1 MLESGN
7 RARLLIV
14 DDSADT
20 RELLDRNLS
29 SQGYSVL
36 TAADVAQALTI
47 LGSTK
52 IDLVITDLKLPGVS
66 GLELVRHVSENFK
79 DTEVMM
85 ITGYPS
91 VEGAVA
97 AVKSGAQEYLTKPFT
112 KEELLSAVRRVM
124 ERLNLRATDRVATGG
139 SPKLPVGLIGD
150 SASLRALLQ
159 AVAQCA
165 TSEAPVLLSGEYGT
179 GKALVARAIH
189 CVSSRAQAPFVP
201 VVSDGV
207 IEEVLAKQ
215 LFGHT
220 DPHDRT
226 QRRAGLLELADG
238 GTVYFREVSH
248 LPLSVQKKISSIL
261 RDKQFTPPGSNQARP
276 VDFRLICDTQKD
288 LRALTSRGAFLE
300 DLYVRISIN
309 TIHVPALRDRGN
321 DILLLAYHFLRQ
333 YATELGKPAP
343 TFSDRALDAIKAY
356 PWPGNVGELENV
368 VRQLV
373 SANDGASLDVSDL
386 PAHMRFSAIGAAS
399 LNRSL
404 ADVEAEHI
412 RDVMTAVG
420 GNQTKAAQILG
431 INRKTLREKLKQ
443 SKSSPSE

>member
-1 MLESGN
+1 MSDTSN

-14 DDSADT
+14 DDSVDT

-29 SQGYSVL
+29 SQGYRVL
-36 TAADVAQALTI
+36 TAADVPQALTI

-97 AVKSGAQEYLTKPFT
+97 AVKSGAQEYLIKPFT
-112 KEELLSAVRRVM
+112 KEEFLAAVRRVM
-124 ERLNLRATDRVATGG
+124 ERVRLRATDRVATEE
-139 SPKLPVGLIGD
+139 SPNLPLGLIGD
-150 SASLRALLQ
+150 SASHRLLLQ
-159 AVAQCA
+159 AVARCA

-179 GKALVARAIH
+179 GKALIARAIH
-189 CVSSRAQAPFVP
+189 CVGPRAQAPFVP
-201 VVSDGV
+201 VVSNGV
-207 IEEVLAKQ
+207 IENVLSKQ
-215 LFGHT
+215 LFGHI
-220 DPHDRT
+220 DPHDGG
-226 QRRAGLLELADG
+226 QRRAGLLELADS

-248 LPLSVQKKISSIL
+248 LPLSVQKTISSIL

-276 VDFRLICDTQKD
+276 VDFRLICDTQRD
-288 LRALTSRGAFLE
+288 LRALASQGTFLE

-333 YATELGKPAP
+333 YATDLGKPAP

-373 SANDGASLDVSDL
+373 SANDSASLDVSDL

>member
-1 MLESGN
+1 MTDTSN

-29 SQGYSVL
+29 SQGYSVF
-36 TAADVAQALTI
+36 TAADVAQALAI
-47 LGSTK
+47 LGSTR

-66 GLELVRHVSENFK
+66 GLELVRHVSENFRN
-79 DTEVMM
+79 TEVMM

-112 KEELLSAVRRVM
+112 KEELLAAVRRVM
-124 ERLNLRATDRVATGG
+124 ERMNLRATDRVATKE
-139 SPKLPVGLIGD
+139 SPSLPLGLIGD
-150 SASLRALLQ
+150 SPALRTLLQ
-159 AVAQCA
+159 AVMRCA
-165 TSEAPVLLSGEYGT
+165 ASEGPVLLSGEYGT
-179 GKALVARAIH
+179 GKALVARVIH
-189 CVSSRAQAPFVP
+189 SVGPRAQAPFIP

-207 IEEVLAKQ
+207 SEEVLTKQ
-215 LFGHT
+215 LFGHP
-220 DPHDRT
+220 DPHDKSL
-226 QRRAGLLELADG
+226 QHAGLLELADG

-248 LPLSVQKKISSIL
+248 LPSSVQKTMSSIL
-261 RDKQFTPPGSNQARP
+261 REKRLTPPGSDQTRP
-276 VDFRLICDTQKD
+276 VNFRLICDTHAD

-300 DLYVRISIN
+300 DLYIRISIN
-309 TIHVPALRDRGN
+309 AIPIPALRDRGN

-333 YATELGKPAP
+333 HATELGKAAP
-343 TFSDRALDAIKAY
+343 TLSDRALDAIKAY

-373 SANDGASLDVSDL
+373 SANDSASLDVSDL
-386 PAHMRFSAIGAAS
+386 PAHMRFSAIGAATRS
-399 LNRSL
+399 RSL
-404 ADVEAEHI
+404 AGVEAEHI

-420 GNQTKAAQILG
+420 GNQTKAARILG

-443 SKSSPSE
+443 GKPSHSE